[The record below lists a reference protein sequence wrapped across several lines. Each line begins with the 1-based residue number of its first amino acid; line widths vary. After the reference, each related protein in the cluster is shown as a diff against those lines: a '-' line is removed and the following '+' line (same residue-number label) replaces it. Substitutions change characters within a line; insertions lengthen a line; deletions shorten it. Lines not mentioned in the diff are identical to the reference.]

1 MYSVHSKVGYR
12 AALWSSSQ
20 RLRGAQD
27 AQVARLV
34 RQVSYRLKQMKRL
47 NVLLRRKSGQLDD
60 PAMLPIIIINL
71 KCICSGNTYTA
82 WPIHFLQTS
91 VTILSL
97 LFSVICFDP
106 SLTKLQT
113 HRE

>member
-1 MYSVHSKVGYR
+1 MGLAHVCVYSVHSKVGYR

-20 RLRGAQD
+20 RLCGVQD

-34 RQVSYRLKQMKRL
+34 WQVSYRLKQMKRL

-71 KCICSGNTYTA
+71 NAY
-82 WPIHFLQTS
+82 
-91 VTILSL
+91 VVEILTL
-97 LFSVICFDP
+97 LGQYLFS
-106 SLTKLQT
+106 KLL
-113 HRE
+113 